1 MKIQKLVRDNIPH
14 KIEKNGEVAITQI
27 LSKKEYEIELLKK
40 LQEEVVEFIESKN
53 IEEMADIR
61 EVLLAI
67 EMQFKLDPIDIEQVR
82 IAKKSKNGGFEKR
95 IYLEE
100 TKEHIK

>member
-1 MKIQKLVRDNIPH
+1 MKIQKLVRDNIPR
-14 KIEKNGEVAITQI
+14 KIEQNGEIAITRI
-27 LSKKEYEIELLKK
+27 LEDTEYETELLKK
-40 LQEEVVEFIESKN
+40 LQEEVAEFIEAKD

-67 EMQFKLDPIDIEQVR
+67 ETYFGLDSDEIEHVRKAKLE
-82 IAKKSKNGGFEKR
+82 KHGGFEKR

-100 TKEHIK
+100 TK

>member
-14 KIEKNGEVAITQI
+14 KIEQNGEKAITRI
-27 LSKKEYEIELLKK
+27 LNEAEYKIELLKK
-40 LQEEVVEFIESKN
+40 LQEEVGEFIEAKN

-67 EMQFKLDPIDIEQVR
+67 EKQFGLDPIEIEQQR
-82 IAKKSKNGGFEKR
+82 TAKKEKNGGFEHR

-100 TKEHIK
+100 TKNI